1 VNRNSLRRLLKDR
14 AVTDIMLAVPDLQ
27 GRLMGKLFNASVFL
41 ERMTGGAQMC
51 SYILATDVDMTPLD
65 TFD

>member
-1 VNRNSLRRLLKDR
+1 
-14 AVTDIMLAVPDLQ
+14 
-27 GRLMGKLFNASVFL
+27 MGKLFNASVFL